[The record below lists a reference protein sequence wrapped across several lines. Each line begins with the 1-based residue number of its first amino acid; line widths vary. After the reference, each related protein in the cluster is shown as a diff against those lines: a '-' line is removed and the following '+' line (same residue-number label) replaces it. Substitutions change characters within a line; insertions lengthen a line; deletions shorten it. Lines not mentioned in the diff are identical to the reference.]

1 MAAGP
6 RSRRPGPTGRDRIT
20 ATPVPKDGPQRFF
33 ADGRAQIDT
42 EDLASGVTLTRVTG

>member
-1 MAAGP
+1 MAAEP
-6 RSRRPGPTGRDRIT
+6 RSRRPGPACDRIT
-20 ATPVPKDGPQRFF
+20 ATPVPEDGPQRFF